1 MKYMDVVKYKSIYYT
16 QVNEIYEKSFPQEE
30 RYITLDKMIQSQN
43 TELYCLIDNNH
54 VLGIIYL
61 IFYRNMIFILY
72 LAVDTESRSK
82 GYGSYLLKWCL
93 QKYRDKKIYLN
104 IEEVRENTKDYET
117 RKKRLKFYQNNGFY
131 ITDYISKEN
140 VENFNILSN
149 CREIDINEYKI
160 LDRVV
165 AELLDEPISNIVE
178 ICS

>member
-1 MKYMDVVKYKSIYYT
+1 MGVVKYKSIYYT

-72 LAVDTESRSK
+72 LAVDTESCSK

-131 ITDYISKEN
+131 ITDYISKEDI
-140 VENFNILSN
+140 ENFNILSN

-165 AELLDEPISNIVE
+165 AEILDEPISNIVE

>member
-1 MKYMDVVKYKSIYYT
+1 M
-16 QVNEIYEKSFPQEE
+16 
-30 RYITLDKMIQSQN
+30 
-43 TELYCLIDNNH
+43 
-54 VLGIIYL
+54 
-61 IFYRNMIFILY
+61 
-72 LAVDTESRSK
+72 
-82 GYGSYLLKWCL
+82 LKWCL

-131 ITDYISKEN
+131 ITNYISKEDI
-140 VENFNILSN
+140 ENFNILSN

-165 AELLDEPISNIVE
+165 AEILDEPISNIVE